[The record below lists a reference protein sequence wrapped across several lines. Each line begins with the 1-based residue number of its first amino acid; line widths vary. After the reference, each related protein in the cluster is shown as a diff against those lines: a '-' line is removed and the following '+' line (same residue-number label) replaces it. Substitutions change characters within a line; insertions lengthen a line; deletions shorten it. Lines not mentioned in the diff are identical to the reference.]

1 MVFVF
6 DLKELDMLL
15 SRMMGESD
23 DALVF
28 VLELGDMVVVVPAA
42 IQMIEYWGL

>member
-15 SRMMGESD
+15 SRMMGESG
-23 DALVF
+23 DALVA
-28 VLELGDMVVVVPAA
+28 VLALGDMVVVVLAA
-42 IQMIEYWGL
+42 IQVIGY

>member
-15 SRMMGESD
+15 SRMMGEFD
-23 DALVF
+23 DALVS
-28 VLELGDMVVVVPAA
+28 VLALGDMVVVVLAA
-42 IQMIEYWGL
+42 IQVIGY